1 MKKAL
6 IFLAVCVGIAI
17 ISFVGLRFYL
27 VGKAISAYNEYV
39 ENSSHIYYIPK

>member
-6 IFLAVCVGIAI
+6 IFLAVCIGVAVIF
-17 ISFVGLRFYL
+17 FVGLRFYL
-27 VGKAISAYNEYV
+27 VGKALSVYNDYV